1 MREIV
6 ITKLLE
12 NAMNGEAEWCYV
24 DLPHFPIDNN
34 GYIDYPEITRE
45 MLEGLS
51 DIQLLHMLDD
61 DACLKYR

>member
-24 DLPHFPIDNN
+24 DLTHFPIDNN
-34 GYIDYPEITRE
+34 GYIDYSKVTRE
-45 MLEGLS
+45 MLESLS
-51 DIQLLHMLDD
+51 NIQFLY
-61 DACLKYR
+61 CCSQIV